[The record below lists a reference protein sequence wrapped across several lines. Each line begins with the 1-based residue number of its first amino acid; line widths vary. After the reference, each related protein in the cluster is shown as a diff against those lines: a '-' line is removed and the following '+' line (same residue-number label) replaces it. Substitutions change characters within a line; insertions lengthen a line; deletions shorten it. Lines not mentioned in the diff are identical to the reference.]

1 MTDHRLLTVIR
12 FFSVILLT
20 LMARLSYGAEVY
32 HAGDTFSQPLPSGGN
47 GPEMIVVRE
56 GSYVFG
62 GGRKS
67 DDPETLV
74 VEIARP
80 FAISKTE
87 ITAGMYRRFLTATKS
102 SDLRS
107 FDITQDDLP
116 VSGISWDQAE
126 SLVAWLS
133 HQTGYHYHLPSSTQ
147 WEYAARAGSNKTYSW
162 GDAVGDGRANCTEC
176 GGSWHGEPAPVGSFD
191 ANDWGIFD
199 MHGNV
204 WEWTKDCVDSNSK
217 PPQNGMPQLFG
228 NCESRELRGG
238 SARSD
243 AWSIRTNARAF
254 AQRKARSSD
263 VGIRVV
269 MELPQ

>member
-1 MTDHRLLTVIR
+1 MTDNRLLTVIR
-12 FFSVILLT
+12 FLFVIILA
-20 LMARLSYGAEVY
+20 LMARLTHGAETY
-32 HAGDTFSQPLPSGGN
+32 HAGDTFSHPLPSGGT
-47 GPEMIVVRE
+47 GPEMIVVPE
-56 GSYVFG
+56 GRYAFG
-62 GGRKS
+62 GGRMS

-87 ITAGMYRRFLTATKS
+87 ITAGMYRQFLTATKS
-102 SDLRS
+102 ADLRS
-107 FDITQDDLP
+107 FDIVQDDLP
-116 VSGISWDQAE
+116 VSGISWDRAE

-133 HQTGYHYHLPSSTQ
+133 YQTGYHYTLPSSTQ
-147 WEYAARAGSNKTYSW
+147 WEYAARARSTKTYSW

-176 GGSWHGEPAPVGSFD
+176 GGAWYGKPAPVGSFD

-204 WEWTKDCVDSNSK
+204 WEWTKDCVDSNTK

-238 SARSD
+238 SALSD
-243 AWSIRTNARAF
+243 AWSIRANARAF